1 MSDAWLLAH
10 TGIAI
15 VGIVVL
21 ITWVKTPP
29 IFGLLIGATYLG
41 LATGLGI
48 SGTTEALAVGFGD
61 VMAEIGLLI
70 TFGVVIGSLLTATDT
85 LQRVIERLLTLFGEK
100 RVPMVFAVSLST
112 LFTSIYSD
120 VVLVLTA
127 PLARRLGPRLGPR
140 GIALMG
146 GALTAGIEV
155 GLVFVVPGVAA
166 LAVAGLLGVPLGEMF
181 LLGLVVG
188 LPTAVLTMLVF
199 AVLLR
204 RVLRWDPAADEL
216 EKTPVDDLDDD
227 AADGGPAADSG
238 PGADGG
244 SDAPGGGGAGSSA
257 STAITTTTV
266 TRPPAEGVQQ
276 LPLLLSVSPVLV
288 TLSLIALGA
297 LANAFDFPLGP
308 VALLSDPVIAMAI
321 GAGLAHLL
329 AQRVLPRH
337 EVNAAVGKALA
348 MAGPILV
355 LSGLSG
361 SVAEV
366 IGQSG
371 LRDVLA
377 ESFSAGLLPPLL
389 LVWLV
394 AAILHIAMGSIS
406 IAAIT
411 AAGILAPIAGSLGV
425 PVVLIALAA
434 CSGALFLPHVS
445 SNFFW
450 MFQSLLGLST
460 RGTFKT
466 HAVAMSLASVIS
478 LPIVLLLDLVV

>member
-15 VGIVVL
+15 VGIVVM
-21 ITWVKTPP
+21 ITWLKTPP

-41 LATGLGI
+41 LATGLGV
-48 SGTTEALAVGFGD
+48 SGTTEALATGFGD
-61 VMAEIGLLI
+61 VMAEIGMLI
-70 TFGVVIGSLLTATDT
+70 TFGVVIGSLLTATNT
-85 LQRVIERLLTLFGEK
+85 LHRVLERLLGVFGEK

-112 LFTSIYSD
+112 VFTSIYSD

-127 PLARRLGPRLGPR
+127 PLARRLGARLGPR
-140 GIALMG
+140 GVALMG

-166 LAVAGLLGVPLGEMF
+166 LAVAGLLGVSLGEMF
-181 LLGLVVG
+181 LFGLAVG
-188 LPTAVLTMLVF
+188 LPTAVLTTLVF
-199 AVLLR
+199 TVLLPR
-204 RVLRWDPAADEL
+204 LLRWDPAADEL
-216 EKTPVDDLDDD
+216 ERDDESG
-227 AADGGPAADSG
+227 AAEVSSSPA
-238 PGADGG
+238 P
-244 SDAPGGGGAGSSA
+244 
-257 STAITTTTV
+257 TTV
-266 TRPPAEGVQQ
+266 RH
-276 LPLLLSVSPVLV
+276 LPLSLAVSPVLL
-288 TLSLIALGA
+288 TLSLIASGA
-297 LANAFDFPLGP
+297 LANAFRFPLGP
-308 VALLSDPVIAMAI
+308 VSLLSEPVIAMAI

-329 AQRVLPRH
+329 ARRVLPRQ

-348 MAGPILV
+348 LAGPILV

-366 IGQSG
+366 IGKSG

-377 ESFSAGLLPPLL
+377 SSFGTGFLPPLV
-389 LVWLV
+389 LVWLI
-394 AAILHIAMGSIS
+394 AAVLHIAMGSIS
-406 IAAIT
+406 ISAIT

-425 PVVLIALAA
+425 PVVLVALAA

-466 HAVAMSLASVIS
+466 HTVAMSLASVIS
-478 LPIVLLLDLVV
+478 LPLVLLLALVV

>member
-15 VGIVVL
+15 VGIVVM
-21 ITWVKTPP
+21 ITWLKTPP

-41 LATGLGI
+41 LATGLGVG
-48 SGTTEALAVGFGD
+48 GTTEALAAGFGD
-61 VMAEIGLLI
+61 VMAEIGMLI
-70 TFGVVIGSLLTATDT
+70 TFGVVIGSLLTAMNT
-85 LQRVIERLLTLFGEK
+85 LHRVLERLLGVFGEK

-112 LFTSIYSD
+112 VFTSIYSD

-127 PLARRLGPRLGPR
+127 PLARRLGGRLGPR
-140 GIALMG
+140 GVALMG

-166 LAVAGLLGVPLGEMF
+166 LAVAGLLRVPLGEMF
-181 LLGLVVG
+181 LFGLAVG
-188 LPTAVLTMLVF
+188 LPTAVLTTLVF
-199 AVLLR
+199 TVLLR
-204 RVLRWDPAADEL
+204 RTLRWNPAADEL
-216 EKTPVDDLDDD
+216 K
-227 AADGGPAADSG
+227 ADTGGEA
-238 PGADGG
+238 
-244 SDAPGGGGAGSSA
+244 
-257 STAITTTTV
+257 TVTTTAA
-266 TRPPAEGVQQ
+266 RQ
-276 LPLLLSVSPVLV
+276 LPLSLSVSPVLL

-297 LANAFDFPLGP
+297 LADAFRFPLGP
-308 VALLSDPVIAMAI
+308 VSLLSEPVIAMAL

-329 AQRVLPRH
+329 ARRVLPRH

-366 IGQSG
+366 IGKSG

-377 ESFSAGLLPPLL
+377 SSFGTGFLPPLV
-389 LVWLV
+389 LVWLI
-394 AAILHIAMGSIS
+394 AAVLHIAMGSIS
-406 IAAIT
+406 ISAIT

-425 PVVLIALAA
+425 PVVLVALAA

-466 HAVAMSLASVIS
+466 HTVAMSLASVIS
-478 LPIVLLLDLVV
+478 LPIVLALGLVV

>member
-21 ITWVKTPP
+21 ITWLKTPP

-41 LATGLGI
+41 LATGLGAG
-48 SGTTEALAVGFGD
+48 GTTEALAAGFGD
-61 VMAEIGLLI
+61 VMAEIGMLI
-70 TFGVVIGSLLTATDT
+70 TFGVVIGSLLTATNT
-85 LQRVIERLLTLFGEK
+85 LHRVLERLLGVFGEK

-112 LFTSIYSD
+112 VFTSIYSD

-127 PLARRLGPRLGPR
+127 PLARRLGTRLGPR
-140 GIALMG
+140 GVALMG

-181 LLGLVVG
+181 LFGLAVG
-188 LPTAVLTMLVF
+188 LPTAVLTTLVF
-199 AVLLR
+199 TVLLR
-204 RVLRWDPAADEL
+204 RLLHWNPAADEL
-216 EKTPVDDLDDD
+216 ERDHSEEDVVVQAPDEKTQ
-227 AADGGPAADSG
+227 
-238 PGADGG
+238 
-244 SDAPGGGGAGSSA
+244 
-257 STAITTTTV
+257 
-266 TRPPAEGVQQ
+266 R
-276 LPLLLSVSPVLV
+276 LPLGLAVSPVLL

-297 LANAFDFPLGP
+297 LSNAFRFPLGP
-308 VALLSDPVIAMAI
+308 VSLLSEPVIAMAI

-329 AQRVLPRH
+329 ARRVLPRH

-348 MAGPILV
+348 LAGPILV

-366 IGQSG
+366 IGKSG

-377 ESFSAGLLPPLL
+377 GSFGTGFLPPLV
-389 LVWLV
+389 LVWLI

-406 IAAIT
+406 ISAIT

-425 PVVLIALAA
+425 PVVLVALAA

-466 HAVAMSLASVIS
+466 HTVAMSLASVIS
-478 LPIVLLLDLVV
+478 LPIVLLLDLAV

>member
-15 VGIVVL
+15 VGIVVM
-21 ITWVKTPP
+21 ITWLKTPP

-41 LATGLGI
+41 LATGLGVD
-48 SGTTEALAVGFGD
+48 GTTEALAAGFGD
-61 VMAEIGLLI
+61 VMAEIGMLI
-70 TFGVVIGSLLTATDT
+70 TFGVVIGSLLTATNT
-85 LQRVIERLLTLFGEK
+85 LHRVLERLLGVFGEK

-112 LFTSIYSD
+112 VFTSIYSD

-127 PLARRLGPRLGPR
+127 PLARRLGGRLGPR
-140 GIALMG
+140 GVALMG

-166 LAVAGLLGVPLGEMF
+166 LAVAGLLRVPLGEMF
-181 LLGLVVG
+181 LFGLAVG
-188 LPTAVLTMLVF
+188 VPTAVLTTLVF
-199 AVLLR
+199 TVLLR
-204 RVLRWDPAADEL
+204 RALRWNPATDEL
-216 EKTPVDDLDDD
+216 KSDT
-227 AADGGPAADSG
+227 GGE
-238 PGADGG
+238 
-244 SDAPGGGGAGSSA
+244 
-257 STAITTTTV
+257 TAVTTTV
-266 TRPPAEGVQQ
+266 TRQ
-276 LPLLLSVSPVLV
+276 LPLSLSVSPVLL

-297 LANAFDFPLGP
+297 LADAFHFPLGP
-308 VALLSDPVIAMAI
+308 ASLLSEPVIAMAI

-329 AQRVLPRH
+329 ARRVLPSS

-348 MAGPILV
+348 LAGPILV

-366 IGQSG
+366 IGKSG

-377 ESFSAGLLPPLL
+377 SSFGTGVLPPLV
-389 LVWLV
+389 LVWLI
-394 AAILHIAMGSIS
+394 AAVLHIAMGSIS
-406 IAAIT
+406 ISAIT

-425 PVVLIALAA
+425 PVVLVALAA

-466 HAVAMSLASVIS
+466 HTVAMSLASVIS
-478 LPIVLLLDLVV
+478 LPIVLVLGLVV

>member
-10 TGIAI
+10 TGITI

-21 ITWVKTPP
+21 ITWLKTPP
-29 IFGLLIGATYLG
+29 IFGLLIGAIYLG

-48 SGTTEALAVGFGD
+48 GGTTEALATGFGD

-70 TFGVVIGSLLTATDT
+70 TFGVVIGSLLTATNT
-85 LQRVIERLLTLFGEK
+85 LHRVLERLLAVFGQK

-112 LFTSIYSD
+112 VFTSIYSD

-127 PLARRLGPRLGPR
+127 PLARRLGGRLGPR
-140 GIALMG
+140 GVALMG

-166 LAVAGLLGVPLGEMF
+166 LAVAGLLRVPLGEMF
-181 LLGLVVG
+181 LFGLAVG
-188 LPTAVLTMLVF
+188 LPTAVLTTLVF
-199 AVLLR
+199 TVLLR
-204 RVLRWDPAADEL
+204 RTLRWNPVTDEL
-216 EKTPVDDLDDD
+216 GTETVGATAATTTPV
-227 AADGGPAADSG
+227 
-238 PGADGG
+238 
-244 SDAPGGGGAGSSA
+244 
-257 STAITTTTV
+257 
-266 TRPPAEGVQQ
+266 RR
-276 LPLLLSVSPVLV
+276 LPLSLSVSPVLV

-297 LANAFDFPLGP
+297 LAGAFRLPLGP
-308 VALLSDPVIAMAI
+308 VSLVSEPVIAMAI

-329 AQRVLPRH
+329 ARRVLPAP

-366 IGQSG
+366 IGKSG
-371 LRDVLA
+371 LRDMLA
-377 ESFSAGLLPPLL
+377 NSFGTGFLPPLV
-389 LVWLV
+389 LVWLI
-394 AAILHIAMGSIS
+394 AAVLHIAMGSIS
-406 IAAIT
+406 ISAIT

-425 PVVLIALAA
+425 PVVLVALAA

-466 HAVAMSLASVIS
+466 HTVAMSLASVIS
-478 LPIVLLLDLVV
+478 LPIVLVLGLVV

>member
-15 VGIVVL
+15 VGIVVM
-21 ITWVKTPP
+21 ITWLKTPP

-41 LATGLGI
+41 LATGLGVH
-48 SGTTEALAVGFGD
+48 GTTEALAAGFGD
-61 VMAEIGLLI
+61 VMAEIGMLI
-70 TFGVVIGSLLTATDT
+70 TFGVVIGSLLTATNT
-85 LQRVIERLLTLFGEK
+85 LHRVLERLLGVFGEK

-112 LFTSIYSD
+112 VFTSIYSD

-127 PLARRLGPRLGPR
+127 PLARRLGGRLGPR
-140 GIALMG
+140 GVALMG

-166 LAVAGLLGVPLGEMF
+166 LAVAGLLRVPLGEMF
-181 LLGLVVG
+181 LFGLAVG
-188 LPTAVLTMLVF
+188 LPTAVLTTLVF
-199 AVLLR
+199 SVLLR
-204 RVLRWDPAADEL
+204 RGLRWNPAVDEL
-216 EKTPVDDLDDD
+216 KTDI
-227 AADGGPAADSG
+227 GGETAVTTA
-238 PGADGG
+238 
-244 SDAPGGGGAGSSA
+244 SA
-257 STAITTTTV
+257 
-266 TRPPAEGVQQ
+266 RQ
-276 LPLLLSVSPVLV
+276 LPLSLSVSPVLL

-297 LANAFDFPLGP
+297 LADAFRFPLGP
-308 VALLSDPVIAMAI
+308 VSLLSEPVIAMAI

-329 AQRVLPRH
+329 ARRVLPSH

-366 IGQSG
+366 IGKSG

-377 ESFSAGLLPPLL
+377 SSFGTGFLPPLV
-389 LVWLV
+389 LVWLI
-394 AAILHIAMGSIS
+394 AAVLHIAMGSIS
-406 IAAIT
+406 ISAIT

-425 PVVLIALAA
+425 PVVLVALAA

-466 HAVAMSLASVIS
+466 HTVAMSLASVIS
-478 LPIVLLLDLVV
+478 LPIVLVLGLVV

>member
-15 VGIVVL
+15 VGIVVM
-21 ITWVKTPP
+21 ITWLKTPP

-41 LATGLGI
+41 LATGLGVD
-48 SGTTEALAVGFGD
+48 GTAEALAAGFGD
-61 VMAEIGLLI
+61 VMAEIGMLI
-70 TFGVVIGSLLTATDT
+70 TFGVVIGSLLTATNT
-85 LQRVIERLLTLFGEK
+85 LHRVLERLLGVFGEK

-112 LFTSIYSD
+112 VFTSIYSD

-127 PLARRLGPRLGPR
+127 PLARRLGGRLGPR
-140 GIALMG
+140 GVALMG

-166 LAVAGLLGVPLGEMF
+166 LAVAGLLRVPLGEMF
-181 LLGLVVG
+181 LFGLAVG
-188 LPTAVLTMLVF
+188 LPTAVLTTLVF
-199 AVLLR
+199 TVVLR
-204 RVLRWDPAADEL
+204 RALRWNPATDEL
-216 EKTPVDDLDDD
+216 KSDT
-227 AADGGPAADSG
+227 GGE
-238 PGADGG
+238 
-244 SDAPGGGGAGSSA
+244 
-257 STAITTTTV
+257 TAVTTTV
-266 TRPPAEGVQQ
+266 TRQ
-276 LPLLLSVSPVLV
+276 LPLSLSVSPVLL

-297 LANAFDFPLGP
+297 LADAFRFPLGP
-308 VALLSDPVIAMAI
+308 VSLLSEPVLAMAI

-329 AQRVLPRH
+329 ARRVLPPF

-348 MAGPILV
+348 LAGPILV

-366 IGQSG
+366 IGKSG

-377 ESFSAGLLPPLL
+377 GSFGTGFLPPLV
-389 LVWLV
+389 LVWLI
-394 AAILHIAMGSIS
+394 AAVLHIAMGSIS
-406 IAAIT
+406 ISAIT

-425 PVVLIALAA
+425 PVVLVALAA

-466 HAVAMSLASVIS
+466 HTVAMSLASVIS
-478 LPIVLLLDLVV
+478 LPIVLVLGFVV

>member
-1 MSDAWLLAH
+1 MSQAWLLAH

-15 VGIVVL
+15 TGIVVL
-21 ITWVKTPP
+21 ITWLRTPP

-41 LATGLGI
+41 LATGLGVG
-48 SGTTEALAVGFGD
+48 GTTEALATGFGD

-70 TFGVVIGSLLTATDT
+70 TFGVVIGSLLTATNT
-85 LQRVIERLLTLFGEK
+85 LTRVMERLLGFFGEK

-127 PLARRLGPRLGPR
+127 PLARRLGTRMGSR
-140 GIALMG
+140 GVALMG

-181 LLGLVVG
+181 LFGLAVG
-188 LPTAVLTMLVF
+188 VPTAVLTMLVF

-204 RVLRWDPAADEL
+204 RVLRWNPAADEL
-216 EKTPVDDLDDD
+216 ATTPDE
-227 AADGGPAADSG
+227 P
-238 PGADGG
+238 
-244 SDAPGGGGAGSSA
+244 
-257 STAITTTTV
+257 TTV
-266 TRPPAEGVQQ
+266 EHPGEPARR

-288 TLSLIALGA
+288 TLALIALGA
-297 LANAFDFPLGP
+297 LANAFDFGLGP
-308 VALLSDPVIAMAI
+308 VALLSDPVIAMAV

-329 AQRVLPRH
+329 AQRVLPRQ

-366 IGQSG
+366 IGKSG

-377 ESFSAGLLPPLL
+377 ESFGAGFLPPLL

-394 AAILHIAMGSIS
+394 AAVLHIAMGSIS
-406 IAAIT
+406 ISAIT

-466 HAVAMSLASVIS
+466 HTVAMTLASVLS
-478 LPIVLLLDLVV
+478 LPIVLLLGLAF

>member
-1 MSDAWLLAH
+1 MR
-10 TGIAI
+10 
-15 VGIVVL
+15 
-21 ITWVKTPP
+21 
-29 IFGLLIGATYLG
+29 
-41 LATGLGI
+41 
-48 SGTTEALAVGFGD
+48 GTTEALAIGFGD

-70 TFGVVIGSLLTATDT
+70 TFGVVIGSLLTATNT
-85 LQRVIERLLTLFGEK
+85 LERVIERLLGVFGQK

-120 VVLVLTA
+120 VILVITA
-127 PLARRLGPRLGPR
+127 PLARRLGGRLGPR

-181 LLGLVVG
+181 LFGLVVG
-188 LPTAVLTMLVF
+188 VPTAVLTMLVF

-204 RVLRWDPAADEL
+204 RVLRWDPAGDEL
-216 EKTPVDDLDDD
+216 ETPAEQTGDDLE
-227 AADGGPAADSG
+227 ATA
-238 PGADGG
+238 GA
-244 SDAPGGGGAGSSA
+244 GGGARAGGRDGHDGAAS
-257 STAITTTTV
+257 STAITTATV
-266 TRPPAEGVQQ
+266 TRPSPGEVRQ
-276 LPLLLSVSPVLV
+276 LPLLVSVSPVLV
-288 TLSLIALGA
+288 ALLLIALGA
-297 LANAFDFPLGP
+297 LADAFDFPLGP

-329 AQRVLPRH
+329 AQRVLPRQ
-337 EVNAAVGKALA
+337 EVNAAVGTALS
-348 MAGPILV
+348 MAGPILI

-377 ESFSAGLLPPLL
+377 ESFNAGFLPPLL

-394 AAILHIAMGSIS
+394 AAVLHIAMGSIS

-425 PVVLIALAA
+425 PVVLVALAA

-466 HAVAMSLASVIS
+466 HTVAMSLASVIS

>member
-1 MSDAWLLAH
+1 MSAAWLLAH

-21 ITWVKTPP
+21 ITWLKTPP

-41 LATGLGI
+41 LATGLGAG
-48 SGTTEALAVGFGD
+48 GTTEALATGFGD
-61 VMAEIGLLI
+61 VMAEIGMLI
-70 TFGVVIGSLLTATDT
+70 TFGVVIGSLLTATNT
-85 LQRVIERLLTLFGEK
+85 LHRVLERLLGLFGEK

-112 LFTSIYSD
+112 VFTSIYSD

-127 PLARRLGPRLGPR
+127 PLARRLGTRLGTR
-140 GIALMG
+140 GVALMG

-166 LAVAGLLGVPLGEMF
+166 LAVAGLLRVPLGEMF
-181 LLGLVVG
+181 LFGLAVG
-188 LPTAVLTMLVF
+188 LPTAVLTTLVF
-199 AVLLR
+199 TVLLR
-204 RVLRWDPAADEL
+204 RLLRWNPAADEL
-216 EKTPVDDLDDD
+216 ERDHSEEDVVVRASDEKTQ
-227 AADGGPAADSG
+227 
-238 PGADGG
+238 
-244 SDAPGGGGAGSSA
+244 
-257 STAITTTTV
+257 
-266 TRPPAEGVQQ
+266 R
-276 LPLLLSVSPVLV
+276 LPLALAVSPVLL

-297 LANAFDFPLGP
+297 LSSAFRFPLGP
-308 VALLSDPVIAMAI
+308 VSLLSEPVIAMAI

-329 AQRVLPRH
+329 ARRVLPRH

-348 MAGPILV
+348 LAGPILV

-366 IGQSG
+366 IGKSG

-377 ESFSAGLLPPLL
+377 GSFGTGFLPPLV
-389 LVWLV
+389 LVWLI

-406 IAAIT
+406 ISAIT

-425 PVVLIALAA
+425 PVVLVALAA

-466 HAVAMSLASVIS
+466 HTVAMSLASVIS
-478 LPIVLLLDLVV
+478 LPIVLLLDIAV

>member
-21 ITWVKTPP
+21 ITWLKTPP
-29 IFGLLIGATYLG
+29 IFGLVLGATYLG
-41 LATGLGI
+41 LATGLGA
-48 SGTTEALAVGFGD
+48 SGTTEALATGFGA
-61 VMAEIGLLI
+61 VLAEIGLLI
-70 TFGVVIGSLLTATDT
+70 TFGVVIGSLLTATNT
-85 LQRVIERLLTLFGEK
+85 LHRVLERLLGIFGER
-100 RVPMVFAVSLST
+100 RVPMVFAVTLST
-112 LFTSIYSD
+112 VFTSIYSD

-127 PLARRLGPRLGPR
+127 PLARRLGVRLGRR
-140 GIALMG
+140 GVALMG

-181 LLGLVVG
+181 LYGLTVG
-188 LPTAVLTMLVF
+188 LPTAVLTTLLF
-199 AVLLR
+199 ALLLR
-204 RVLRWDPAADEL
+204 RVLRWNPATDEL
-216 EKTPVDDLDDD
+216 G
-227 AADGGPAADSG
+227 AA
-238 PGADGG
+238 
-244 SDAPGGGGAGSSA
+244 SDPD
-257 STAITTTTV
+257 V
-266 TRPPAEGVQQ
+266 VVQPPSVEGRQP
-276 LPLLLSVSPVLV
+276 PLALSVSPVLV

-297 LANAFDFPLGP
+297 LANAFRFPLGP
-308 VALLSDPVIAMAI
+308 VSLLSEPPIAMAI
-321 GAGLAHLL
+321 GAGLAFLL
-329 AQRVLPRH
+329 ARRVLPRPRAD
-337 EVNAAVGKALA
+337 AAVGKALA

-366 IGQSG
+366 IGKSG

-377 ESFSAGLLPPLL
+377 SSFSTGVLPPLV
-389 LVWLV
+389 LVWLI
-394 AAILHIAMGSIS
+394 AAVLHIAMGSIS
-406 IAAIT
+406 ISAIT

-425 PVVLIALAA
+425 PVVLVALAA

-450 MFQSLLGLST
+450 MFQTLLGLST

-466 HAVAMSLASVIS
+466 HTVAMSLASVIS
-478 LPIVLLLDLVV
+478 LPIVLLLDIAV

>member
-15 VGIVVL
+15 VGIVVM
-21 ITWVKTPP
+21 ITWLKTPP

-41 LATGLGI
+41 LATGLGVD
-48 SGTTEALAVGFGD
+48 GTTEALAAGFGD
-61 VMAEIGLLI
+61 VMAEIGMLI
-70 TFGVVIGSLLTATDT
+70 TFGVVIGSLLTATNT
-85 LQRVIERLLTLFGEK
+85 LHRVLERLLGVFGEK

-112 LFTSIYSD
+112 VFTSIYSD

-127 PLARRLGPRLGPR
+127 PLARRLGGRLGPP
-140 GIALMG
+140 GVALMG

-166 LAVAGLLGVPLGEMF
+166 LAVAGLLRVPLGEMF
-181 LLGLVVG
+181 LFGLAVG
-188 LPTAVLTMLVF
+188 LPTAVLTTLVF
-199 AVLLR
+199 TVLLR
-204 RVLRWDPAADEL
+204 RALRWNPATDEL
-216 EKTPVDDLDDD
+216 KSDT
-227 AADGGPAADSG
+227 GGE
-238 PGADGG
+238 
-244 SDAPGGGGAGSSA
+244 
-257 STAITTTTV
+257 TAVTTTV
-266 TRPPAEGVQQ
+266 TRQ
-276 LPLLLSVSPVLV
+276 LPLSLSVSPVLL

-297 LANAFDFPLGP
+297 LADAFRFPLGP
-308 VALLSDPVIAMAI
+308 VSLFSEPVIAMAI
-321 GAGLAHLL
+321 GAGLAQLL
-329 AQRVLPRH
+329 ARRVLPPS

-348 MAGPILV
+348 LAGPILV

-366 IGQSG
+366 IGKSG

-377 ESFSAGLLPPLL
+377 SSFGTGFLPPLV
-389 LVWLV
+389 LVWLI
-394 AAILHIAMGSIS
+394 AAVLHIAMGSIS
-406 IAAIT
+406 ISAIT

-425 PVVLIALAA
+425 PVVLVALAA

-466 HAVAMSLASVIS
+466 HTVAMSLASVIS
-478 LPIVLLLDLVV
+478 LPIVLVLGLVV

>member
-15 VGIVVL
+15 VGVVVL
-21 ITWVKTPP
+21 ITRLKTPP

-41 LATGLGI
+41 LATGLGAG
-48 SGTTEALAVGFGD
+48 GTTEALAAGFGD

-85 LQRVIERLLTLFGEK
+85 LHRVLERLLGVFGEK

-127 PLARRLGPRLGPR
+127 PLARRLGVRLGPR
-140 GIALMG
+140 GVALMG

-166 LAVAGLLGVPLGEMF
+166 LAVAGLLRVPLGEMF
-181 LLGLVVG
+181 LFGLAVG
-188 LPTAVLTMLVF
+188 LPTAVLTTLVF
-199 AVLLR
+199 TVLLR
-204 RVLRWDPAADEL
+204 RTLRWDPATDEL
-216 EKTPVDDLDDD
+216 ETGR
-227 AADGGPAADSG
+227 AAETV
-238 PGADGG
+238 
-244 SDAPGGGGAGSSA
+244 
-257 STAITTTTV
+257 STATGA
-266 TRPPAEGVQQ
+266 RR
-276 LPLLLSVSPVLV
+276 LPLSLSISPVLL
-288 TLSLIALGA
+288 TLALIALGA
-297 LANAFDFPLGP
+297 LAVAFRFPLGP
-308 VALLSDPVIAMAI
+308 VSLPTEPPIAMAI

-329 AQRVLPRH
+329 ARRVLPRH
-337 EVNAAVGKALA
+337 EVDAAVGKALA
-348 MAGPILV
+348 LAGPILV

-366 IGQSG
+366 IGRSG

-377 ESFSAGLLPPLL
+377 SSFGTGFLPPLV
-389 LVWLV
+389 LVWLI
-394 AAILHIAMGSIS
+394 AAVLHIAMGSIS
-406 IAAIT
+406 ISAIT

-425 PVVLIALAA
+425 PVVLVALAA

-466 HAVAMSLASVIS
+466 HTVAMSLASVIS
-478 LPIVLLLDLVV
+478 LPIVLLLGLVV

>member
-15 VGIVVL
+15 VGIVVM
-21 ITWVKTPP
+21 ITWLKTPP

-41 LATGLGI
+41 LATGLGVD
-48 SGTTEALAVGFGD
+48 GTTEALAAGFGD
-61 VMAEIGLLI
+61 VMAEIGMLI
-70 TFGVVIGSLLTATDT
+70 TFGVVIGSLLTATNT
-85 LQRVIERLLTLFGEK
+85 LHRVLERLLGVFGEK

-112 LFTSIYSD
+112 VFTSIYSD

-127 PLARRLGPRLGPR
+127 PLARRLGGRLGPR
-140 GIALMG
+140 GVALMG

-166 LAVAGLLGVPLGEMF
+166 LAVAGLLRVPLGEMF
-181 LLGLVVG
+181 LFGLAVG
-188 LPTAVLTMLVF
+188 LPTAVLTTLVF
-199 AVLLR
+199 TVLLR
-204 RVLRWDPAADEL
+204 RALRWNPATDEL
-216 EKTPVDDLDDD
+216 KSDT
-227 AADGGPAADSG
+227 GGE
-238 PGADGG
+238 
-244 SDAPGGGGAGSSA
+244 
-257 STAITTTTV
+257 TAVTTTV
-266 TRPPAEGVQQ
+266 GRQ
-276 LPLLLSVSPVLV
+276 LPLSLSVSPVLL

-297 LANAFDFPLGP
+297 LADAFHFPLGP
-308 VALLSDPVIAMAI
+308 VSLLSEPVIAMAI

-329 AQRVLPRH
+329 ARRVLPSS

-348 MAGPILV
+348 LAGPILV

-366 IGQSG
+366 IGKSG

-377 ESFSAGLLPPLL
+377 SSFGTGFLPPLV
-389 LVWLV
+389 LVWLI
-394 AAILHIAMGSIS
+394 AAVLHIAMGSIS
-406 IAAIT
+406 ISAIT

-425 PVVLIALAA
+425 PVVLVALAA

-466 HAVAMSLASVIS
+466 HTVAMSLASVIS
-478 LPIVLLLDLVV
+478 LPIVLVLGLVV

>member
-15 VGIVVL
+15 VGIVVM
-21 ITWVKTPP
+21 ITWLKTPP

-41 LATGLGI
+41 LATGLGVD
-48 SGTTEALAVGFGD
+48 GTTEALAAGFGD
-61 VMAEIGLLI
+61 VMSEIGMLI
-70 TFGVVIGSLLTATDT
+70 TFGVVIGSLLTATNT
-85 LQRVIERLLTLFGEK
+85 LHRVLERLLGAFGEK

-112 LFTSIYSD
+112 VFTSIYSD

-127 PLARRLGPRLGPR
+127 PLARRLGGRLGPR
-140 GIALMG
+140 GVALMG

-166 LAVAGLLGVPLGEMF
+166 LAVAGLLRVPLGEMF
-181 LLGLVVG
+181 LFGLAVG
-188 LPTAVLTMLVF
+188 LPTAVLTTLVF
-199 AVLLR
+199 TVLLR
-204 RVLRWDPAADEL
+204 RALRWNPATDEL
-216 EKTPVDDLDDD
+216 ESDT
-227 AADGGPAADSG
+227 GGE
-238 PGADGG
+238 
-244 SDAPGGGGAGSSA
+244 
-257 STAITTTTV
+257 TAVTTTV
-266 TRPPAEGVQQ
+266 GRQ
-276 LPLLLSVSPVLV
+276 LPLSLSVSPVLL

-297 LANAFDFPLGP
+297 LADAFRFPLGP
-308 VALLSDPVIAMAI
+308 VALLSEPVIAMAI

-329 AQRVLPRH
+329 ARRVLPSS

-348 MAGPILV
+348 LAGPILV

-366 IGQSG
+366 IGKSG

-377 ESFSAGLLPPLL
+377 SSFGTGYLPPLV
-389 LVWLV
+389 LVWLI
-394 AAILHIAMGSIS
+394 AAVLHIAMGSIS
-406 IAAIT
+406 ISAIT

-425 PVVLIALAA
+425 PVVLVALAA

-466 HAVAMSLASVIS
+466 HTVAMSLASVIS
-478 LPIVLLLDLVV
+478 LPIVLVLGLVV

>member
-10 TGIAI
+10 TVIAI
-15 VGIVVL
+15 VGIVAL
-21 ITWVKTPP
+21 ITWLKTPP

-48 SGTTEALAVGFGD
+48 SGTAEALTVGFGD

-70 TFGVVIGSLLTATDT
+70 TFGVVMGSLLTATNT
-85 LQRVIERLLTLFGEK
+85 LQRVIEGLLGLFGEK

-140 GIALMG
+140 GVALMG

-155 GLVFVVPGVAA
+155 GLVFVVPGVGA
-166 LAVAGLLGVPLGEMF
+166 LAVAGLLDVPLGEMF
-181 LLGLVVG
+181 LLGLIVG
-188 LPTAVLTMLVF
+188 VPTAVLTMLTF
-199 AVLLR
+199 AVLLK

-216 EKTPVDDLDDD
+216 KAPVDDTDE
-227 AADGGPAADSG
+227 
-238 PGADGG
+238 GADDGAG
-244 SDAPGGGGAGSSA
+244 NGGGAGGGAAGSDGHPGAAS

-266 TRPPAEGVQQ
+266 TRPSEERVRQ
-276 LPLLLSVSPVLV
+276 LPLLVSISPVLV
-288 TLSLIALGA
+288 TLALIALGA

-308 VALLSDPVIAMAI
+308 IALLSEPVIAMAI

-329 AQRVLPRH
+329 AQRVLPRA
-337 EVNAAVGKALA
+337 EVNSAVGKALA

-377 ESFSAGLLPPLL
+377 ESFNAGFLPPLL

-450 MFQSLLGLST
+450 MFQSLLNLST

-466 HAVAMSLASVIS
+466 HTVAMSLASVIS
-478 LPIVLLLDLVV
+478 LPIVLLLDIVV

>member
-15 VGIVVL
+15 VGIVVM
-21 ITWVKTPP
+21 ITWLKTPP

-41 LATGLGI
+41 LATGLGAD
-48 SGTTEALAVGFGD
+48 GTTEALAAGFGD
-61 VMAEIGLLI
+61 VMAEIGMLI
-70 TFGVVIGSLLTATDT
+70 TFGVVIGSLLTATNT
-85 LQRVIERLLTLFGEK
+85 LHRVLERLLGVFGEK

-112 LFTSIYSD
+112 VFTSIYSD

-127 PLARRLGPRLGPR
+127 PLARRLGGRLGPR
-140 GIALMG
+140 GVALMG

-166 LAVAGLLGVPLGEMF
+166 LAVAGLLRVPLGEMF
-181 LLGLVVG
+181 LFGLAVG
-188 LPTAVLTMLVF
+188 VPTAVLTTLVF
-199 AVLLR
+199 TVLLR
-204 RVLRWDPAADEL
+204 RALRWNPATDEL
-216 EKTPVDDLDDD
+216 E
-227 AADGGPAADSG
+227 
-238 PGADGG
+238 
-244 SDAPGGGGAGSSA
+244 SDPGGE
-257 STAITTTTV
+257 TAVTTTFA
-266 TRPPAEGVQQ
+266 RQ
-276 LPLLLSVSPVLV
+276 LPLSLSVSPVLL

-297 LANAFDFPLGP
+297 LADAFRFPLGP
-308 VALLSDPVIAMAI
+308 VSLLSEPVIAMAI
-321 GAGLAHLL
+321 GAGLAHLV
-329 AQRVLPRH
+329 ARRVLPSS

-348 MAGPILV
+348 LAGPILV

-366 IGQSG
+366 IGKSG

-377 ESFSAGLLPPLL
+377 SSFGTGFLPPLV
-389 LVWLV
+389 LVWLI
-394 AAILHIAMGSIS
+394 AAVLHIAMGSIS
-406 IAAIT
+406 ISAIT

-425 PVVLIALAA
+425 PVVLVALAA

-466 HAVAMSLASVIS
+466 HTAAMSLASVIS
-478 LPIVLLLDLVV
+478 LPIVLVLGLVV

>member
-15 VGIVVL
+15 VGIVVM
-21 ITWVKTPP
+21 ITWLKTPP

-41 LATGLGI
+41 LATGLGVD
-48 SGTTEALAVGFGD
+48 GTTEALAAGFGD
-61 VMAEIGLLI
+61 VMAEIGMLI
-70 TFGVVIGSLLTATDT
+70 TFGVVIGSLLTATNT
-85 LQRVIERLLTLFGEK
+85 LHRVLERLLGVFGEK

-112 LFTSIYSD
+112 VFTSIYSD

-127 PLARRLGPRLGPR
+127 PLARRLGGRLGPR
-140 GIALMG
+140 GVALMG

-166 LAVAGLLGVPLGEMF
+166 LAVAGLLRVPLGEMF
-181 LLGLVVG
+181 LFGLAVG
-188 LPTAVLTMLVF
+188 LPTAVLTTLVF
-199 AVLLR
+199 TVLLR
-204 RVLRWDPAADEL
+204 RALRWNPATDEL
-216 EKTPVDDLDDD
+216 KSDT
-227 AADGGPAADSG
+227 GGE
-238 PGADGG
+238 
-244 SDAPGGGGAGSSA
+244 
-257 STAITTTTV
+257 TAVTTTV
-266 TRPPAEGVQQ
+266 TRQ
-276 LPLLLSVSPVLV
+276 LPLSLSVSPVLL

-297 LANAFDFPLGP
+297 LADAFRFPLGP
-308 VALLSDPVIAMAI
+308 VSLFSEPVIAMAI

-329 AQRVLPRH
+329 ARRVLPPS

-348 MAGPILV
+348 LAGPILV

-366 IGQSG
+366 IGKSG

-377 ESFSAGLLPPLL
+377 SSFGTGFLPPLV
-389 LVWLV
+389 LVWLI
-394 AAILHIAMGSIS
+394 AAVLHIAMGSIS
-406 IAAIT
+406 ISAIT

-425 PVVLIALAA
+425 PVVLVALAA

-466 HAVAMSLASVIS
+466 HTVAMSLASVIS
-478 LPIVLLLDLVV
+478 LPIVLVLGLVV

>member
-21 ITWVKTPP
+21 ITWLKTPP

-41 LATGLGI
+41 LATGLGAG
-48 SGTTEALAVGFGD
+48 GTTEALTAGFGA

-70 TFGVVIGSLLTATDT
+70 TFGVVIGSLLTATNT
-85 LQRVIERLLTLFGEK
+85 LHRVLERLLGVFGRK

-112 LFTSIYSD
+112 VFTSIYSD

-127 PLARRLGPRLGPR
+127 PLARRLGSRLGPR
-140 GIALMG
+140 GVALMG

-181 LLGLVVG
+181 LVGLAVG
-188 LPTAVLTMLVF
+188 LPTAVLTTLVF
-199 AVLLR
+199 TVLVR
-204 RVLRWDPAADEL
+204 RTLRWDPATDEL
-216 EKTPVDDLDDD
+216 ETEQADD
-227 AADGGPAADSG
+227 ADDADDPEKTDDTTPASE
-238 PGADGG
+238 
-244 SDAPGGGGAGSSA
+244 
-257 STAITTTTV
+257 V
-266 TRPPAEGVQQ
+266 RR
-276 LPLLLSVSPVLV
+276 LPLWLSVSPVVV
-288 TLSLIALGA
+288 TLALIALGA
-297 LANAFDFPLGP
+297 LADAFRFPLGP
-308 VALLSDPVIAMAI
+308 VALLTEPVIAMAI

-329 AQRVLPRH
+329 ARRVLPRL

-366 IGQSG
+366 IGESG

-377 ESFSAGLLPPLL
+377 GSFGTGFLPPLV
-389 LVWLV
+389 LVWLI
-394 AAILHIAMGSIS
+394 AAVLHIAMGSIS
-406 IAAIT
+406 ISAIT

-425 PVVLIALAA
+425 PVVLVALAA

-466 HAVAMSLASVIS
+466 HTVAMSLASVIS
-478 LPIVLLLDLVV
+478 LPIVLVLGLVF

>member
-15 VGIVVL
+15 VGIVVM
-21 ITWVKTPP
+21 ITWLKTPP

-41 LATGLGI
+41 LATGLGVD
-48 SGTTEALAVGFGD
+48 GTTEALAAGFGD
-61 VMAEIGLLI
+61 VMAEIGMLI
-70 TFGVVIGSLLTATDT
+70 TFGVVIGSLLTATNT
-85 LQRVIERLLTLFGEK
+85 LHRVLERLLGVFGEK

-112 LFTSIYSD
+112 VFTSIYSD

-127 PLARRLGPRLGPR
+127 PLARRLGGRLGPR
-140 GIALMG
+140 GVALMG

-166 LAVAGLLGVPLGEMF
+166 LAVAGLLRVPLGEMF
-181 LLGLVVG
+181 LFGLAVG
-188 LPTAVLTMLVF
+188 LPTAVLTTLVF
-199 AVLLR
+199 TVLLR
-204 RVLRWDPAADEL
+204 RALRWNPATDEL
-216 EKTPVDDLDDD
+216 KSDT
-227 AADGGPAADSG
+227 GGE
-238 PGADGG
+238 
-244 SDAPGGGGAGSSA
+244 
-257 STAITTTTV
+257 TAVTTTV
-266 TRPPAEGVQQ
+266 GRQ
-276 LPLLLSVSPVLV
+276 LPLSLSVSPVLL

-297 LANAFDFPLGP
+297 LADAFRFPLGP
-308 VALLSDPVIAMAI
+308 VSLLSEPVIAMAI

-329 AQRVLPRH
+329 ARRVLPSS

-348 MAGPILV
+348 LAGPILV

-366 IGQSG
+366 IGKSG

-377 ESFSAGLLPPLL
+377 SSFGTGFLPPLV
-389 LVWLV
+389 LVWLI
-394 AAILHIAMGSIS
+394 AAVLHIAMGSIS
-406 IAAIT
+406 ISAIT

-425 PVVLIALAA
+425 PVVLVALAA

-466 HAVAMSLASVIS
+466 HTVAMSLASVIS
-478 LPIVLLLDLVV
+478 LPIVLVLGLVV

>member
-1 MSDAWLLAH
+1 
-10 TGIAI
+10 
-15 VGIVVL
+15 
-21 ITWVKTPP
+21 
-29 IFGLLIGATYLG
+29 
-41 LATGLGI
+41 
-48 SGTTEALAVGFGD
+48 
-61 VMAEIGLLI
+61 MAEIGLLI

-85 LQRVIERLLTLFGEK
+85 LQRVIERLLGIFGEK

-127 PLARRLGPRLGPR
+127 PLARRLGHRMGPR

-166 LAVAGLLGVPLGEMF
+166 LAVAGLLEVPLGEMF

-188 LPTAVLTMLVF
+188 LPTAVLTMLTF

-204 RVLRWDPAADEL
+204 RILRWDPAADEL
-216 EKTPVDDLDDD
+216 EKTPVDDLDN
-227 AADGGPAADSG
+227 
-238 PGADGG
+238 GADGG
-244 SDAPGGGGAGSSA
+244 SGADGSGGGAGPTT

-266 TRPPAEGVQQ
+266 TRPPATGVRQ
-276 LPLLLSVSPVLV
+276 LPLLLAVSPVLV

-321 GAGLAHLL
+321 GAGLAHVL
-329 AQRVLPRH
+329 AGRVLPRH

-377 ESFSAGLLPPLL
+377 ESFSAGFLPPLL

-434 CSGALFLPHVS
+434 
-445 SNFFW
+445 
-450 MFQSLLGLST
+450 
-460 RGTFKT
+460 
-466 HAVAMSLASVIS
+466 
-478 LPIVLLLDLVV
+478 

>member
-15 VGIVVL
+15 VGIVVM
-21 ITWVKTPP
+21 ITWLKTPP

-41 LATGLGI
+41 LATGLGVD
-48 SGTTEALAVGFGD
+48 GTTEALAAGFGD
-61 VMAEIGLLI
+61 VMAEIGMLI
-70 TFGVVIGSLLTATDT
+70 TFGVVIGSLLTATNT
-85 LQRVIERLLTLFGEK
+85 LHRVLERLLGVFGEK

-112 LFTSIYSD
+112 VFTSIYSD

-127 PLARRLGPRLGPR
+127 PLARRLGGRLGPR
-140 GIALMG
+140 GVALMG

-166 LAVAGLLGVPLGEMF
+166 LAVAGLLRVPLGEMF
-181 LLGLVVG
+181 LFGLAVG
-188 LPTAVLTMLVF
+188 LPTAVLTTLVF
-199 AVLLR
+199 TVLLR
-204 RVLRWDPAADEL
+204 RALRWNPATDEL
-216 EKTPVDDLDDD
+216 KSDT
-227 AADGGPAADSG
+227 GGE
-238 PGADGG
+238 
-244 SDAPGGGGAGSSA
+244 
-257 STAITTTTV
+257 TAVTTTV
-266 TRPPAEGVQQ
+266 GRQ
-276 LPLLLSVSPVLV
+276 LPLSLSVSPVLL

-297 LANAFDFPLGP
+297 LADAFRFPLGP
-308 VALLSDPVIAMAI
+308 VSLLSEPVIAMAV

-329 AQRVLPRH
+329 ARRVLPSS

-348 MAGPILV
+348 LAGPILV

-366 IGQSG
+366 IGKSG

-377 ESFSAGLLPPLL
+377 SSFGTGFLPPLV
-389 LVWLV
+389 LVWLI
-394 AAILHIAMGSIS
+394 AAVLHIAMGSIS
-406 IAAIT
+406 ISAIT

-425 PVVLIALAA
+425 PVVLVALAA

-466 HAVAMSLASVIS
+466 HTVAMSLASVIS
-478 LPIVLLLDLVV
+478 LPIVLVLGLVV

>member
-21 ITWVKTPP
+21 ITWLKTPP

-41 LATGLGI
+41 LATGLGAG
-48 SGTTEALAVGFGD
+48 GTTEALAAGFGD
-61 VMAEIGLLI
+61 VLAEIGMLI
-70 TFGVVIGSLLTATDT
+70 TFGVVIGSLLTATNT
-85 LQRVIERLLTLFGEK
+85 LHRVLERLLGVFGEK

-112 LFTSIYSD
+112 VFTSIYSD

-127 PLARRLGPRLGPR
+127 PLARRLGTRLGTR
-140 GIALMG
+140 GVALMG

-166 LAVAGLLGVPLGEMF
+166 LAVAGLLRVPLGEMF
-181 LLGLVVG
+181 LFGLAVG
-188 LPTAVLTMLVF
+188 LPTAVLTTLVF
-199 AVLLR
+199 TVLLR
-204 RVLRWDPAADEL
+204 RLLRWNPAADEL
-216 EKTPVDDLDDD
+216 ERDHSEEDVVVLAPDEKTQ
-227 AADGGPAADSG
+227 
-238 PGADGG
+238 
-244 SDAPGGGGAGSSA
+244 
-257 STAITTTTV
+257 
-266 TRPPAEGVQQ
+266 R
-276 LPLLLSVSPVLV
+276 LPLALAVSPVLL

-297 LANAFDFPLGP
+297 LSNAFRFPLGP
-308 VALLSDPVIAMAI
+308 VSLLSEPVIAMAI

-329 AQRVLPRH
+329 ARRVLPRH

-348 MAGPILV
+348 LAGPILV

-366 IGQSG
+366 IGKSG

-377 ESFSAGLLPPLL
+377 GSFGTGFLPPLV
-389 LVWLV
+389 LVWLI

-406 IAAIT
+406 ISAIT

-425 PVVLIALAA
+425 PVVLVALAA

-466 HAVAMSLASVIS
+466 HTVAMSLASVIS
-478 LPIVLLLDLVV
+478 LPIVLLLDIAV

>member
-1 MSDAWLLAH
+1 MSDAWLLIH
-10 TGIAI
+10 TGVAI
-15 VGIVVL
+15 LGIVAL
-21 ITWVKTPP
+21 ITWLKTPP

-41 LATGLGI
+41 LATGLDI
-48 SGTTEALAVGFGD
+48 SGTAEALTVGFGD

-70 TFGVVIGSLLTATDT
+70 TFGVVMGSLLTATNT
-85 LQRVIERLLTLFGEK
+85 LQRVIEGLLGLFGEK

-155 GLVFVVPGVAA
+155 GLVFVVPGVGA
-166 LAVAGLLGVPLGEMF
+166 LAVAGLLDVPLGEMF

-188 LPTAVLTMLVF
+188 VPTAVLTMLTF
-199 AVLLR
+199 AVLLK

-216 EKTPVDDLDDD
+216 QAPIDDTDEGTDDG
-227 AADGGPAADSG
+227 AGNGG
-238 PGADGG
+238 GAG
-244 SDAPGGGGAGSSA
+244 GGGGAATPDGHPGAAS

-266 TRPPAEGVQQ
+266 TRPSAQELRQ
-276 LPLLLSVSPVLV
+276 LPLLVSISPVLV
-288 TLSLIALGA
+288 TLALIALGA

-308 VALLSDPVIAMAI
+308 VALLSEPVIAMAI

-329 AQRVLPRH
+329 AQRVLPRE
-337 EVNAAVGKALA
+337 EVNSAVGKALA
-348 MAGPILV
+348 MAGPILI

-377 ESFSAGLLPPLL
+377 ESFNAGFLPPLL

-394 AAILHIAMGSIS
+394 AAVLHIAMGSIS

-450 MFQSLLGLST
+450 MFQSLLNLST

-466 HAVAMSLASVIS
+466 HTVAMSLASVIS
-478 LPIVLLLDLVV
+478 LPIVLLLDIVV

>member
-1 MSDAWLLAH
+1 MSEAWLLAH

-15 VGIVVL
+15 AGIVVL
-21 ITWVKTPP
+21 ITWLKTPP
-29 IFGLLIGATYLG
+29 IFGLLLGATYLG
-41 LATGLGI
+41 LATGLGTG
-48 SGTTEALAVGFGD
+48 GTTEALATGFGD

-70 TFGVVIGSLLTATDT
+70 TFGVVIGSLLTATNT
-85 LQRVIERLLTLFGEK
+85 LTRVMERLLGFFGEK

-127 PLARRLGPRLGPR
+127 PLARRLGTRMGSR
-140 GIALMG
+140 GVALMG

-181 LLGLVVG
+181 LFGLAVG
-188 LPTAVLTMLVF
+188 VPTAVLTMVVF

-204 RVLRWDPAADEL
+204 RTLRWNPVTDELPGGEPAA
-216 EKTPVDDLDDD
+216 
-227 AADGGPAADSG
+227 AA
-238 PGADGG
+238 
-244 SDAPGGGGAGSSA
+244 
-257 STAITTTTV
+257 
-266 TRPPAEGVQQ
+266 AEPTGKQ

-288 TLSLIALGA
+288 TLALIALGA
-297 LANAFDFPLGP
+297 LADAFGFGLGP
-308 VALLSDPVIAMAI
+308 VALVSDPVLAMAI

-329 AQRVLPRH
+329 AQRVLPRQ

-366 IGQSG
+366 IGKSG

-377 ESFSAGLLPPLL
+377 ESFGAGFLPPLL

-394 AAILHIAMGSIS
+394 AAVLHIAMGSIS
-406 IAAIT
+406 ISAIT

-466 HAVAMSLASVIS
+466 HTVAMTLASVIS
-478 LPIVLLLDLVV
+478 LPIVLLLGLAF

>member
-1 MSDAWLLAH
+1 MSDAWLLAN

-21 ITWVKTPP
+21 ITWLKTPP

-41 LATGLGI
+41 LATGLGAG
-48 SGTTEALAVGFGD
+48 GTTEALAAGFGD
-61 VMAEIGLLI
+61 VLAEIGLLI
-70 TFGVVIGSLLTATDT
+70 TFGVVIGSLLTATNT
-85 LQRVIERLLTLFGEK
+85 LHRVLERLLGVFGEK

-112 LFTSIYSD
+112 VFTSIYSD

-127 PLARRLGPRLGPR
+127 PLARRLGARLGPR
-140 GIALMG
+140 GVALMG

-166 LAVAGLLGVPLGEMF
+166 LAVAGLLRVPLGEMF
-181 LLGLVVG
+181 LLGLAVG
-188 LPTAVLTMLVF
+188 LPTAVLTTLVF
-199 AVLLR
+199 TVLLR
-204 RVLRWDPAADEL
+204 RLLRWNPAADEL
-216 EKTPVDDLDDD
+216 ERDHSEEDTAVQTPNK
-227 AADGGPAADSG
+227 
-238 PGADGG
+238 
-244 SDAPGGGGAGSSA
+244 
-257 STAITTTTV
+257 
-266 TRPPAEGVQQ
+266 EVQR
-276 LPLLLSVSPVLV
+276 LPLALAVSPVLL

-297 LANAFDFPLGP
+297 LSNTFRFPMGP
-308 VALLSDPVIAMAI
+308 VSLLSEPVIAMAI

-329 AQRVLPRH
+329 ARRVLPRH

-348 MAGPILV
+348 LAGPILV

-366 IGQSG
+366 IGKSG

-377 ESFSAGLLPPLL
+377 GSFGTGFLPPLV
-389 LVWLV
+389 LVWLI

-406 IAAIT
+406 ISAIT

-425 PVVLIALAA
+425 PVVLVALAA

-466 HAVAMSLASVIS
+466 HTVAMSLASVLS
-478 LPIVLLLDLVV
+478 LPIVLLLDVAV

>member
-15 VGIVVL
+15 VGIVVM
-21 ITWVKTPP
+21 ITWLKTPP

-41 LATGLGI
+41 LATGLGA
-48 SGTTEALAVGFGD
+48 SGTTEALAAGFGD
-61 VMAEIGLLI
+61 VMAEIGMLI
-70 TFGVVIGSLLTATDT
+70 TFGVVIGTLLTATNT
-85 LQRVIERLLTLFGEK
+85 LHRVLERLLGVFGEK

-112 LFTSIYSD
+112 VFTSIYSD

-127 PLARRLGPRLGPR
+127 PLARRLGGRLGSR
-140 GIALMG
+140 GVALMG

-166 LAVAGLLGVPLGEMF
+166 LAVAGLLHVPLGEMF
-181 LLGLVVG
+181 LYGLAVG

-199 AVLLR
+199 ALLLR
-204 RVLRWDPAADEL
+204 RPLRWNPATDEL
-216 EKTPVDDLDDD
+216 VADRDHDDGDGSG
-227 AADGGPAADSG
+227 AAASPA
-238 PGADGG
+238 
-244 SDAPGGGGAGSSA
+244 
-257 STAITTTTV
+257 TTTTAV
-266 TRPPAEGVQQ
+266 RQ
-276 LPLLLSVSPVLV
+276 LPLSLSVSPVVV
-288 TLSLIALGA
+288 TLALIALGA
-297 LANAFDFPLGP
+297 LANAFRFPLGP
-308 VALLSDPVIAMAI
+308 VTLLSEPVIAMAI

-329 AQRVLPRH
+329 ARRVLPAH

-366 IGQSG
+366 IGKSG

-377 ESFSAGLLPPLL
+377 GSFGTGFLPPLV
-389 LVWLV
+389 LVWLI
-394 AAILHIAMGSIS
+394 AAVLHIAMGSIS

-425 PVVLIALAA
+425 PVVLVALAA

-450 MFQSLLGLST
+450 MFQSLLGLT
-460 RGTFKT
+460 TKGTFKT
-466 HAVAMSLASVIS
+466 HTVAMSLASVLS
-478 LPIVLLLDLVV
+478 LPLVLLLDVVV

>member
-21 ITWVKTPP
+21 ITWLKTPP

-41 LATGLGI
+41 LATGLGAG
-48 SGTTEALAVGFGD
+48 GTTEALAAGFGD

-70 TFGVVIGSLLTATDT
+70 TFGVVIGSLLTATNT
-85 LQRVIERLLTLFGEK
+85 LHRVLERLLGVFGEK

-112 LFTSIYSD
+112 VFTSIYSD

-127 PLARRLGPRLGPR
+127 PLARRLGSRLGPK
-140 GIALMG
+140 GVALMG

-166 LAVAGLLGVPLGEMF
+166 LAVAGLLRVPLGEMF
-181 LLGLVVG
+181 LFGLAVG
-188 LPTAVLTMLVF
+188 LPTAVLTTLVF
-199 AVLLR
+199 SVLLR
-204 RVLRWDPAADEL
+204 RTLRWDPAADEL
-216 EKTPVDDLDDD
+216 AAERTDGTADTAPVT
-227 AADGGPAADSG
+227 
-238 PGADGG
+238 
-244 SDAPGGGGAGSSA
+244 
-257 STAITTTTV
+257 TAV
-266 TRPPAEGVQQ
+266 VRQ
-276 LPLLLSVSPVLV
+276 LPLSLSVSPVVL
-288 TLSLIALGA
+288 TLALIALGA
-297 LANAFDFPLGP
+297 LADAFRFPLGP
-308 VALLSDPVIAMAI
+308 VSLPTEPVIAMAI

-329 AQRVLPRH
+329 ARRVLPRH
-337 EVNAAVGKALA
+337 EVNAAVGKALSL
-348 MAGPILV
+348 AGPILV

-366 IGQSG
+366 IGKSG

-377 ESFSAGLLPPLL
+377 SSFGTGFLPPLV
-389 LVWLV
+389 LVWLI
-394 AAILHIAMGSIS
+394 AAVLHIAMGSIS
-406 IAAIT
+406 ISAIT

-425 PVVLIALAA
+425 PVVLVALAA

-466 HAVAMSLASVIS
+466 HTVAMSLASVLS
-478 LPIVLLLDLVV
+478 LPIVLLLGLVV

>member
-21 ITWVKTPP
+21 ITWLKTPP
-29 IFGLLIGATYLG
+29 IFGLLVGATYLG
-41 LATGLGI
+41 LATGLGAG
-48 SGTTEALAVGFGD
+48 GTTEALTAGFGD

-70 TFGVVIGSLLTATDT
+70 TFGVVIGSLLTATNT
-85 LQRVIERLLTLFGEK
+85 LHRVLERLLGVFGRK

-112 LFTSIYSD
+112 VFTSIYSD

-127 PLARRLGPRLGPR
+127 PLARRLGSRLGPR
-140 GIALMG
+140 GVALMG

-181 LLGLVVG
+181 LFGLAVG
-188 LPTAVLTMLVF
+188 LPTAVLTTLVF
-199 AVLLR
+199 TVLVR
-204 RVLRWDPAADEL
+204 RTLRWDPATDEL
-216 EKTPVDDLDDD
+216 ETEQ
-227 AADGGPAADSG
+227 ADET
-238 PGADGG
+238 
-244 SDAPGGGGAGSSA
+244 DAPA
-257 STAITTTTV
+257 
-266 TRPPAEGVQQ
+266 PAPEVRR
-276 LPLLLSVSPVLV
+276 LPLSLSVSPVVL
-288 TLSLIALGA
+288 TLALIALGA
-297 LANAFDFPLGP
+297 LADAFRFPLGP
-308 VALLSDPVIAMAI
+308 FALLTEPVIAMAI

-329 AQRVLPRH
+329 ARRVLPRR
-337 EVNAAVGKALA
+337 EINAAVGKALA

-366 IGQSG
+366 IGKSG

-377 ESFSAGLLPPLL
+377 SSFGTGFLPPLV
-389 LVWLV
+389 LVWLI
-394 AAILHIAMGSIS
+394 AAVLHIAMGSIS
-406 IAAIT
+406 ISAIT

-425 PVVLIALAA
+425 PVVLVALAA

-466 HAVAMSLASVIS
+466 HTVAMSLASVIS
-478 LPIVLLLDLVV
+478 LPIVLVLGLVF

>member
-15 VGIVVL
+15 AGIVVM
-21 ITWVKTPP
+21 ITWLKTPP
-29 IFGLLIGATYLG
+29 VFGLLIGATYLG
-41 LATGLGI
+41 LATGPGVG
-48 SGTTEALAVGFGD
+48 GTTEALATGFGD

-70 TFGVVIGSLLTATDT
+70 TFGVVIGSLLTATNT
-85 LQRVIERLLTLFGEK
+85 VHRVLERLLDVFGRK

-112 LFTSIYSD
+112 VFTSIYSD

-127 PLARRLGPRLGPR
+127 PLARRLGGRLGPR
-140 GIALMG
+140 GVALMG

-166 LAVAGLLGVPLGEMF
+166 LAVAGLLRVPLGEMF
-181 LLGLVVG
+181 LFGLAVG
-188 LPTAVLTMLVF
+188 LPTAVLTTLVF
-199 AVLLR
+199 TVLLR
-204 RVLRWDPAADEL
+204 RALRWNPATDEL
-216 EKTPVDDLDDD
+216 ETETV
-227 AADGGPAADSG
+227 GE
-238 PGADGG
+238 
-244 SDAPGGGGAGSSA
+244 
-257 STAITTTTV
+257 TATTTAAV
-266 TRPPAEGVQQ
+266 RR
-276 LPLLLSVSPVLV
+276 LPLSVSPVLV

-297 LANAFDFPLGP
+297 LADAFHFPLGP
-308 VALLSDPVIAMAI
+308 VSLVSEPVIAMAI

-329 AQRVLPRH
+329 ARRVLSAQ
-337 EVNAAVGKALA
+337 EVNAAVAKALA

-366 IGQSG
+366 IGKSG

-377 ESFSAGLLPPLL
+377 SSFGTGFLPPLV
-389 LVWLV
+389 LVWLI
-394 AAILHIAMGSIS
+394 AAVLHIAMGSIS
-406 IAAIT
+406 ISAIT

-425 PVVLIALAA
+425 PVVLVALAA

-466 HAVAMSLASVIS
+466 HTVAMSLASVIS
-478 LPIVLLLDLVV
+478 LPIVLALGLVV

>member
-21 ITWVKTPP
+21 ITWIKTPP

-41 LATGLGI
+41 LATRLGAG
-48 SGTTEALAVGFGD
+48 GTTEALATGFGD

-70 TFGVVIGSLLTATDT
+70 TFGVVIGSLLTATNT
-85 LQRVIERLLTLFGEK
+85 LHRVLERLLGVFGRK

-112 LFTSIYSD
+112 VFTSIYSD

-127 PLARRLGPRLGPR
+127 PLARRLGSRLGPR

-166 LAVAGLLGVPLGEMF
+166 LAVAGLLRVPLGEMF
-181 LLGLVVG
+181 LFGLAVG
-188 LPTAVLTMLVF
+188 LPTAVLTTLVF
-199 AVLLR
+199 TVLLR
-204 RVLRWDPAADEL
+204 RALRWDPAVDEPGTGHADD
-216 EKTPVDDLDDD
+216 TDD
-227 AADGGPAADSG
+227 S
-238 PGADGG
+238 
-244 SDAPGGGGAGSSA
+244 AP
-257 STAITTTTV
+257 TTDV
-266 TRPPAEGVQQ
+266 RR
-276 LPLLLSVSPVLV
+276 LPLSLSVSPVVL
-288 TLSLIALGA
+288 TLALIALGA
-297 LANAFDFPLGP
+297 LADAFRFPLGP
-308 VALLSDPVIAMAI
+308 VSLPTEPVIAMAI

-329 AQRVLPRH
+329 ARRVLPRH

-366 IGQSG
+366 IGKSG

-377 ESFSAGLLPPLL
+377 SSFGTGFLPPLV
-389 LVWLV
+389 LVWLI
-394 AAILHIAMGSIS
+394 AAVLHIAMGSIS
-406 IAAIT
+406 ISAIT

-425 PVVLIALAA
+425 PVVLVALAA

-466 HAVAMSLASVIS
+466 HTVAMSLASVIS
-478 LPIVLLLDLVV
+478 LPIVLVLGLVF